1 MTKRY
6 QDTSYGG
13 GSSRFQTTEWT
24 KIMDSG
30 LGESILAELYAK
42 YWRPVY
48 SYLRRKGFSNE
59 EAKDLIQGFF
69 SEKVLGQQLLLK
81 ADRTKGKFRTFL
93 LTSLKNYATDLYRKN
108 HPTQELDDRFE
119 KPSETDEPEAEF
131 DIAWAQELL
140 QAVLEELEAECRNRD
155 KNLHW
160 EVFKAWL
167 LESNLSDDKP
177 GMNEICAKHG
187 IDDASTAYN
196 MISNLKGR
204 FRKILRGYLRP
215 HVDSDAQVDEEI
227 GYFIN
232 IFSRSSTIY

>member
-1 MTKRY
+1 MVFLVQYR
-6 QDTSYGG
+6 
-13 GSSRFQTTEWT
+13 
-24 KIMDSG
+24 
-30 LGESILAELYAK
+30 
-42 YWRPVY
+42 
-48 SYLRRKGFSNE
+48 
-59 EAKDLIQGFF
+59 
-69 SEKVLGQQLLLK
+69 QQLLLK

-108 HPTQELDDRFE
+108 RPTQELDDSFD
-119 KPSETDEPEAEF
+119 KSGDTDDPEAEF

-155 KNLHW
+155 KDLHW
-160 EVFKAWL
+160 KVFKAWL

-177 GMNEICAKHG
+177 GMSEICAKHG

-204 FRKILRGYLRP
+204 FRKILRGHLRP
-215 HVDSDAQVDEEI
+215 HVDSDTQVDEEI

-232 IFSRSSTIY
+232 IFSRSTTRF